1 MSCIRRMN
9 STSVIAFIIILVIM
23 IIASFIVWKTLIN
36 RPTPA
41 NLAALVKTATVNTE
55 GFATSTVVS
64 AMPNSNASIYSKRM
78 TDRKSLYDY
87 LQAIG
92 SISSDQL
99 ALSNFYV
106 MTANMGGAFVANS
119 GGTFPR
125 IYNAAFS
132 PVAIQYALQAGV
144 RCLVFD
150 IWPDISKGANL
161 GPILQFGEN
170 DASLKTLSPY
180 TLDLPSALQMVEKEG
195 FSNSANPASK
205 DPLFLF
211 LRFRGA
217 PTNNTYSKTADAI
230 AFALEPYRLANIF
243 TSKTNNPLFSTP
255 ISELFSKIIILS
267 NKSST
272 GTRLD
277 NYINNPV
284 QPPQSNYK
292 PEEIH
297 SLANQDLITMRTKTS
312 QNNIL
317 LCAPL
322 PEDIDKSETN
332 SWDWKEAQAT
342 GIQLCGINLWSM
354 DANLGAYMDPSM
366 FGTYSFAI
374 KPDNLR
380 YKIERIAPPVKVQN
394 PGYGDGSVNI
404 K

>member
-1 MSCIRRMN
+1 M
-9 STSVIAFIIILVIM
+9 IAFIILIILVI
-23 IIASFIVWKTLIN
+23 IGIYIGWKALRD
-36 RPTPA
+36 RPSPA
-41 NLAALVKTATVNTE
+41 NLAALVKSATTSVE
-55 GFATSTVVS
+55 GSTTK
-64 AMPNSNASIYSKRM
+64 NNASIYPKRM

-87 LQAIG
+87 LQTIG

-106 MTANMGGAFVANS
+106 MTANMGGAFMSNTGSA
-119 GGTFPR
+119 FPR
-125 IYNAAFS
+125 ISNAAFS

-144 RCLVFD
+144 RGLVFD
-150 IWPDISKGANL
+150 IWPDIQKDAKL
-161 GPILQFGEN
+161 GPILQFGVN
-170 DASLKTLSPY
+170 DSSLKTLSPY
-180 TLDLPSALQMVEKEG
+180 TLDLPSALQMVQQEG
-195 FSNSANPASK
+195 FANSANPARN

-211 LRFRGA
+211 FRFRGNPVA
-217 PTNNTYSKTADAI
+217 NTFNKTADAI
-230 AFALEPYRLANIF
+230 AFALEPYRLANVF
-243 TSKTNNPLFSTP
+243 VSKTNNPLFSTP

-267 NKSST
+267 NRSST

-297 SLANQDLITMRTKTS
+297 SMANQDLMTMRTRTS

-322 PEDIDKSETN
+322 PEDTDKSEINT
-332 SWDWKEAQAT
+332 WDWKEAQAA
-342 GIQLCGINLWSM
+342 GIQLCGLNLWSM
-354 DANLGAYMDPSM
+354 DANLGSYMDPTM
-366 FGTYSFAI
+366 FGTYSFAM

-380 YKIERIAPPVKVQN
+380 YKIERIAPPMKVKN
-394 PGYGDGSVNI
+394 PGYGDGSVSI

>member
-1 MSCIRRMN
+1 MN
-9 STSVIAFIIILVIM
+9 STPMIAFIILIVLVI
-23 IIASFIVWKTLIN
+23 IGIYIGWKALRD
-36 RPTPA
+36 RPSPA
-41 NLAALVKTATVNTE
+41 NLAALVKAAT
-55 GFATSTVVS
+55 TSLAVY
-64 AMPNSNASIYSKRM
+64 PKRM

-87 LQAIG
+87 LQTIG

-119 GGTFPR
+119 GGAFPT
-125 IYNAAFS
+125 ISNAAFS
-132 PVAIQYALQAGV
+132 PIAIQYALQAGA

-150 IWPDISKGANL
+150 IWPDIRKEAKL

-170 DASLKTLSPY
+170 DGSLKTLSPY
-180 TLDLPSALQMVEKEG
+180 TLDLPTALQMVQQEG
-195 FSNSANPASK
+195 FANSANPARN

-217 PTNNTYSKTADAI
+217 PTSNTYSKTADAI
-230 AFALEPYRLANIF
+230 AFALEPYRLANVYV
-243 TSKTNNPLFSTP
+243 SKTNNPLFSTP

-267 NKSST
+267 NKTST

-297 SLANQDLITMRTKTS
+297 SLANQDLVSMRTRTS

-322 PEDIDKSETN
+322 PEDITKSESNT
-332 SWDWKEAQAT
+332 WDWKEAQAA
-342 GIQLCGINLWSM
+342 GIQLCGLNVWSL
-354 DANLGAYMDPSM
+354 DANLGSYMDPTM

-380 YKIERIAPPVKVQN
+380 YKIERIAPPMKVKN

>member
-1 MSCIRRMN
+1 MN
-9 STSVIAFIIILVIM
+9 STSVIAFIILIVLVIVG
-23 IIASFIVWKTLIN
+23 IYIGWKALRE
-36 RPTPA
+36 RPSPA
-41 NLAALVKTATVNTE
+41 NLAALVKAATTSVE
-55 GFATSTVVS
+55 GFATNAQSHVGR
-64 AMPNSNASIYSKRM
+64 NSNASIYPKRM

-87 LQAIG
+87 LQTIG

-106 MTANMGGAFVANS
+106 MTANLGGAFMANS
-119 GGTFPR
+119 GGAFPR
-125 IYNAAFS
+125 ISNAAFS

-144 RCLVFD
+144 RCIVFD
-150 IWPDISKGANL
+150 IWPDIRKGANM
-161 GPILQFGEN
+161 GPILQFGQN

-180 TLDLPSALQMVEKEG
+180 TMEFDSALQMVQQEG
-195 FSNSANPASK
+195 FANSANPARN

-211 LRFRGA
+211 LRFRGN
-217 PTNNTYSKTADAI
+217 PTTTTYSKTADAI
-230 AFALEPYRLANIF
+230 AFTLEPYRLANVF

-284 QPPQSNYK
+284 QPPTSSYK

-297 SLANQDLITMRTKTS
+297 SLANQDLQTMKTKTS

-322 PEDIDKSETN
+322 PEDTDKSETN
-332 SWDWKEAQAT
+332 SWNWKEAQAA
-342 GIQLCGINLWSM
+342 GIQLCGLNIWSM

-380 YKIERIAPPVKVQN
+380 YKIERIAPPIKVKN